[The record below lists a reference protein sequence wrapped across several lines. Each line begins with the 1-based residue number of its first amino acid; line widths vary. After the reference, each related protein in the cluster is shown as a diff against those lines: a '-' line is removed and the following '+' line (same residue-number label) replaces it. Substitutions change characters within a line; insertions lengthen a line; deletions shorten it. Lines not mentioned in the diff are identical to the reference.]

1 MKVLKCPVHKFNME
15 VRVAKEG
22 KYKGQKFYVC
32 PMYSDCKMSV
42 KYDEYSEKVLHIKT
56 SSKSEGKDISIKFK
70 ELTSED
76 KLANLQHR
84 KEELIR
90 RKRITFKK

>member
-15 VRVAKEG
+15 VKIAKEG

-56 SSKSEGKDISIKFK
+56 SSKPEGKNISPKFK
-70 ELTSED
+70 ELISED

-84 KEELIR
+84 KGALIR
-90 RKRITFKK
+90 RERLTF